1 MTEMKTTLDKTN
13 NGWLVITA
21 ENISEQEHMVL
32 KSIQKWKRDRK

>member
-1 MTEMKTTLDKTN
+1 MNEMKTTLDKTN

-21 ENISEQEHMVL
+21 ENISEQEHKVI